1 MAIPEIIHLLPV
13 IILAG
18 GILIVLILIALRRHH
33 ATTFFMAAGFMASA
47 LIAAFFTRPAPF
59 VIIED
64 LFRIDAF
71 GYFYMVLILLT
82 TLAVIVFSYFNLDH
96 FFPEKRKEEFY
107 PLLMTASL
115 GAVMMT
121 FSIHFISFFV
131 SLEVLSVSLY
141 GLIAYHR
148 TRPEAIEAGLKY
160 LILAALSTAMMLM
173 GMALVYAVSGSMAF
187 SSLWDSGPGSPPL
200 MLTGGIALIITGIG
214 FKLAAVPFHIW
225 TPDVYEGASSPVT
238 AFIASVS
245 KGSVVAVLIHFF
257 FMADLYEIKSI
268 VLIFTLISLLSMIIG
283 NLLALLQNNV
293 KRILAYS
300 SIAHFGYLLVA
311 VIAGGSTGASAATF
325 YLVTYMITIVS
336 AFGLITLI
344 SSSEEEATDIE
355 DYRGLYWRKP
365 FLAAAFSFS
374 LLSLAGIPLTAGFI
388 GKFLVLLAGAGVA
401 KWLLAIVLVLSSVIG
416 LYYYLRLIV
425 VMIRPGDE
433 SQKDILPAPVYGR
446 IWIGGSLV
454 LFVLILLIL
463 WLGVFPQGVW
473 DLIAGL
479 KIA

>member
-141 GLIAYHR
+141 GL
-148 TRPEAIEAGLKY
+148 K
-160 LILAALSTAMMLM
+160 
-173 GMALVYAVSGSMAF
+173 
-187 SSLWDSGPGSPPL
+187 
-200 MLTGGIALIITGIG
+200 IG
-214 FKLAAVPFHIW
+214 R
-225 TPDVYEGASSPVT
+225 ASCRERV
-238 AFIASVS
+238 
-245 KGSVVAVLIHFF
+245 
-257 FMADLYEIKSI
+257 E
-268 VLIFTLISLLSMIIG
+268 
-283 NLLALLQNNV
+283 NNV
-293 KRILAYS
+293 V
-300 SIAHFGYLLVA
+300 G
-311 VIAGGSTGASAATF
+311 
-325 YLVTYMITIVS
+325 
-336 AFGLITLI
+336 
-344 SSSEEEATDIE
+344 D
-355 DYRGLYWRKP
+355 
-365 FLAAAFSFS
+365 
-374 LLSLAGIPLTAGFI
+374 
-388 GKFLVLLAGAGVA
+388 
-401 KWLLAIVLVLSSVIG
+401 
-416 LYYYLRLIV
+416 V
-425 VMIRPGDE
+425 VHE
-433 SQKDILPAPVYGR
+433 
-446 IWIGGSLV
+446 
-454 LFVLILLIL
+454 
-463 WLGVFPQGVW
+463 
-473 DLIAGL
+473 
-479 KIA
+479 